1 MRKPIVYIAS
11 PYSNGD
17 PVKNTHFQC
26 KTFDRLLSDGKVWP
40 VAPLWSH
47 FQHILFPRPYLDW
60 IAFDQAL
67 LPLYDAC
74 LRLNADLP
82 ELNYAESRSTGADN
96 EVAYYQSVGK
106 PVFHSID
113 DLYKWVDD
121 NNKEEI

>member
-1 MRKPIVYIAS
+1 MYIAS